1 MSIVRLLVHQK
12 RLILTTSIL
21 LALFG
26 ILSWMNMNR
35 QEDPFFPYRHGFVLV
50 QYPGADV
57 HKIEQQVLKPLEEEL
72 AQIEELE
79 EIRSTVRDGFA
90 QVVVQMLE
98 HIDDTDLVWDKVRRA
113 VNRAERVFPE
123 GVLDA
128 TVEDRLLDTAL
139 AVYAIAGNPDVM
151 QLRQAAKDL
160 KNRMFGLKGVGKVRL
175 YGMPEEQVTVT
186 LKESFVTSQI
196 INHESV
202 AEQINA
208 KTKAQPIKP
217 LHVGRQRVSLDAHT
231 EFKSLAEI
239 KAMPIELFNG
249 EQLPLSSLADVRIEA
264 ETVAQSGFWHQ
275 GERAVALA
283 VYVPNNRLN
292 VVDFGA
298 QLREYVADLSDE
310 YSHITLK
317 EVFFQPDRVTDRLRE
332 LGYSLLTGMAFVTII
347 LALFLGLR
355 PGLVVAT
362 IIPLVTFSALAIFNL
377 GGGVLH
383 QIAIAGMVIA
393 LGMLVDNAIVMV
405 ENIQYYI
412 DQGRRGG
419 EASVISV
426 KQLAMSLGSATGT
439 TIAAFMPMLLSQG
452 NASDFT
458 RAIPVMIILSISVS
472 YVYAIMVTP
481 AFSHLFLKANA
492 QRQQSSLER
501 LGKKLGAV
509 AVSRGGYI
517 LLAAVL
523 FIALSG
529 FLFSYVQKD
538 FFPDTDR
545 NQLIID
551 IKYPENYHIR
561 ENTRISRDIA
571 QQIADRNHVQKTVTF
586 VGNSGPVFYYNL
598 VEKPHSP
605 HVARIVAILDD
616 VDNSHELIQW
626 IGTTINPQYPQAE
639 VVAHRLGQGPPAEAP
654 VELKVIAHDRL
665 QLRDAVQTIQTQL
678 QQTDGA
684 RMVRNTLGLGMA
696 KLTLSPDDVLLNKNN
711 ISRQQLA
718 SGLAL
723 RTSGQVIGQ
732 YRGAQDPMNIIM
744 QSAHHV
750 NFPIEQ
756 LSDIAIYHG
765 RNKLS
770 LSTISE
776 DRISYLPAA
785 IHHLDLQRTASIY
798 AETKEGYTYN
808 DVLTQL
814 LPRLAQMDF
823 PRGVSYQIAG
833 AAKESSE
840 ANKSLGNALP
850 IGVILLLVF
859 LLIEF
864 NSFKKVLII
873 LITVPLA
880 FSGVPFGLLL
890 TGTPFGFTATLGV
903 LALVG
908 IVVNNAIVLLD
919 LIQRNQDQGMALA
932 QAIEQAVARRT
943 RPIILTTLTTIA
955 GLLPLVMTK
964 STLWP
969 PLAWSIISGLT
980 VSTALSL
987 LVIPA
992 MYQLLIRDNTQ
1003 LINHET
1009 HEPLR

>member
-26 ILSWMNMNR
+26 ILSWSNMNR

-79 EIRSTVRDGFA
+79 EIRSTVRDGFT

-113 VNRAERVFPE
+113 VNRAEREFPE
-123 GVLDA
+123 GVLEA

-160 KNRMFGLKGVGKVRL
+160 KNRMFGLKGVGKIRL
-175 YGMPEEQVTVT
+175 YGMPEEQVTIT
-186 LKESFVTSQI
+186 LKDDYVTSQI
-196 INHESV
+196 INHESI
-202 AEQINA
+202 AEQINN
-208 KTKAQPIKP
+208 KTKAQPINP
-217 LHVGRQRVSLDAHT
+217 LQVGRQRISLDAHT
-231 EFKSLAEI
+231 EFKTLAEI
-239 KAMPIELFNG
+239 KATAIELFNG

-264 ETVAQSGFWHQ
+264 ETVGQSGFWHQ

-283 VYVPNNRLN
+283 IYVPNNRLN
-292 VVDFGA
+292 VVDFGE
-298 QLREYVADLSDE
+298 QLRTYVEDLASEYPD
-310 YSHITLK
+310 ITLE

-347 LALFLGLR
+347 LTLFLGFR

-383 QIAIAGMVIA
+383 QIAIAGMVIG

-439 TIAAFMPMLLSQG
+439 TIAAFMPMLLAQG
-452 NASDFT
+452 NSSDFT
-458 RAIPVMIILSISVS
+458 RAIPTMIILSISVS
-472 YVYAIMVTP
+472 YIYAIMVTP
-481 AFSHLFLKANA
+481 AFSHLFLKPNL
-492 QRQQSSLER
+492 QRRQSSLER
-501 LGKKLGAV
+501 LGEKLGTI
-509 AVSRGGYI
+509 AVSRGSYI
-517 LLAAVL
+517 LLATML
-523 FIALSG
+523 FIGLSG
-529 FLFSYVQKD
+529 FLFTQVQKD

-551 IKYPENYHIR
+551 IKYPENYHIQ
-561 ENTRISRDIA
+561 ENTRISRHIA
-571 QQIADRNHVQKTVTF
+571 KQIAARDHVRKTVTF

-616 VDNSHELIQW
+616 VKNSHEIIGW
-626 IGTTINPQYPQAE
+626 IGQFINPQFPQAE

-654 VELKVIAHDRL
+654 VEMKVIAHDRR
-665 QLRDAVQTIQTQL
+665 QLRDAVQIIQTQL
-678 QQTDGA
+678 QQTEGS

-711 ISRQQLA
+711 ITRQQLA

-732 YRGAQDPMNIIM
+732 YRGDRDPMNIVM
-744 QSAHHV
+744 QSKEHV
-750 NFPIEQ
+750 NFPVED
-756 LSDIAIYHG
+756 LTDIAIY
-765 RNKLS
+765 NQQQKLS
-770 LSTISE
+770 LSSLSE
-776 DRISYLPAA
+776 NNISYLPAA
-785 IHHLDLQRTASIY
+785 IHHLNLQRTASIY
-798 AETKEGYTYN
+798 AETKDGYTYN
-808 DVLTQL
+808 DILTQL
-814 LPRLAQMDF
+814 LPTLDQMDF

-840 ANKSLGNALP
+840 ANQSLGNALP

-880 FSGVPFGLLL
+880 FSGVPIGLLL

-919 LIQRNQDQGMALA
+919 LIQRNQNEGMMLS
-932 QAIEQAVARRT
+932 QAIEQAVTRRT

-992 MYQLLIRDNTQ
+992 MYQLFIKENNQ
-1003 LINHET
+1003 AISHENH
-1009 HEPLR
+1009 

>member
-26 ILSWMNMNR
+26 ILSWSNMNR

-79 EIRSTVRDGFA
+79 EIRSTVRDGFT

-113 VNRAERVFPE
+113 VNRAEREFPE
-123 GVLDA
+123 GVLEA

-160 KNRMFGLKGVGKVRL
+160 KNRMFGLKGVGKIRL
-175 YGMPEEQVTVT
+175 YGMPEEQVNIT
-186 LKESFVTSQI
+186 LKDDYVTSQI
-196 INHESV
+196 INHESI
-202 AEQINA
+202 AEQINN
-208 KTKAQPIKP
+208 KTKAQPINP
-217 LHVGRQRVSLDAHT
+217 LQVGRQRISLDAHT
-231 EFKSLAEI
+231 EFKTLSEI
-239 KAMPIELFNG
+239 KATAIELFNG

-264 ETVAQSGFWHQ
+264 ETVGQSGFWHQ

-283 VYVPNNRLN
+283 IYVPNNRLN
-292 VVDFGA
+292 VVDFGE
-298 QLREYVADLSDE
+298 QLRTYVEDLASEYPD
-310 YSHITLK
+310 ITLE

-347 LALFLGLR
+347 LTLFLGFR

-383 QIAIAGMVIA
+383 QIAIAGMVIG

-439 TIAAFMPMLLSQG
+439 TIAAFMPMLLAQG
-452 NASDFT
+452 NSSDFT
-458 RAIPVMIILSISVS
+458 RAIPTMIILSISVS
-472 YVYAIMVTP
+472 YIYAIMVTP
-481 AFSHLFLKANA
+481 AFSHLFLKPNL
-492 QRQQSSLER
+492 QRRQSSLER
-501 LGKKLGAV
+501 LGEKLGTI
-509 AVSRGGYI
+509 AVSRGSYI
-517 LLAAVL
+517 LLATML
-523 FIALSG
+523 FIGLSG
-529 FLFSYVQKD
+529 FLFTQVQKD

-551 IKYPENYHIR
+551 IKYPENYHIQ
-561 ENTRISRDIA
+561 ENTRISRHIA
-571 QQIADRNHVQKTVTF
+571 KQIAARDHVRKTVTF

-616 VDNSHELIQW
+616 VKNSHEIIGW
-626 IGTTINPQYPQAE
+626 IGQFINPQFPQAE

-654 VELKVIAHDRL
+654 VELKVIAHDRR
-665 QLRDAVQTIQTQL
+665 QLRDAVQIIQTQL
-678 QQTDGA
+678 QQTEGS

-711 ISRQQLA
+711 ITRQQLA

-732 YRGAQDPMNIIM
+732 YRGDRDPMNIVM
-744 QSAHHV
+744 QSKEHV
-750 NFPIEQ
+750 NFPVED
-756 LSDIAIYHG
+756 LTDIAIY
-765 RNKLS
+765 NQQQKLS
-770 LSTISE
+770 LSSLSE
-776 DRISYLPAA
+776 NNISYLPAA
-785 IHHLDLQRTASIY
+785 IHHLNLQRTASIY
-798 AETKEGYTYN
+798 AETKDGYTYN
-808 DVLTQL
+808 DILTQL
-814 LPRLAQMDF
+814 LPTLDQMDF

-840 ANKSLGNALP
+840 ANQSLGNALP

-880 FSGVPFGLLL
+880 FSGVPIGLLL

-919 LIQRNQDQGMALA
+919 LIQRNQNEGMMLS
-932 QAIEQAVARRT
+932 QAIEQAVTRRT

-992 MYQLLIRDNTQ
+992 MYQLFIKENNQ
-1003 LINHET
+1003 AISHENY
-1009 HEPLR
+1009 

>member
-1 MSIVRLLVHQK
+1 MSIVRLLVNQK

-26 ILSWMNMNR
+26 ILSWSNMNR

-79 EIRSTVRDGFA
+79 EIRSTVRDGFT

-113 VNRAERVFPE
+113 VTRAERKFPE
-123 GVLDA
+123 GVLEA
-128 TVEDRLLDTAL
+128 TVEDQLMDTAL
-139 AVYAIAGNPDVM
+139 AVYAISGNNDVM
-151 QLRQAAKDL
+151 QLRRAAKDI
-160 KNRMFGLKGVGKVRL
+160 KNRLFGLKGVGKVRL
-175 YGMPEEQVTVT
+175 YGMPEEQVTITV
-186 LKESFVTSQI
+186 KESFVTSRA
-196 INHESV
+196 INHESI

-208 KTKAQPIKP
+208 KTKARPIKP
-217 LHVGRQRVSLDAHT
+217 LHVGHQRVSLDAHT
-231 EFKSLAEI
+231 EFKSLEEI
-239 KAMPIELFNG
+239 KNTPIMLFNG
-249 EQLPLSSLADVRIEA
+249 DQLPLSSLADVRIESQ
-264 ETVAQSGFWHQ
+264 TVGQSGFWFQ
-275 GERAVALA
+275 GKRGVALA
-283 VYVPNNRLN
+283 IYVPNNRLN
-292 VVDFGA
+292 VVDFGE
-298 QLREYVADLSDE
+298 QLRRYVADLTNE
-310 YSHITLK
+310 YPNISIQ

-412 DQGRRGG
+412 DQGRRGR

-458 RAIPVMIILSISVS
+458 RAIPTMIILSISVS
-472 YVYAIMVTP
+472 YIYAIMVTP
-481 AFSHLFLKANA
+481 AFSHLFLKANKE
-492 QRQQSSLER
+492 RQQSSLE
-501 LGKKLGAV
+501 KLGQKLGSM
-509 AVSRGGYI
+509 AVSRGGFI
-517 LLAAVL
+517 MLAAIIFIGLSVYL
-523 FIALSG
+523 FTH
-529 FLFSYVQKD
+529 VQKD

-545 NQLIID
+545 NQLIVD
-551 IKYPENYHIR
+551 IKYPENYHIQENALVTRSIAEQIKQR
-561 ENTRISRDIA
+561 E
-571 QQIADRNHVQKTVTF
+571 HVEKTVTF

-598 VEKPHSP
+598 IEKPHSP

-616 VDNSHELIQW
+616 VDNSHGLIKW
-626 IGTTINPQYPQAE
+626 IGESVNPQFPQAE

-665 QLRDAVQTIQTQL
+665 QLRDAVQTIQSQL
-678 QQTDGA
+678 QQTEGT

-711 ISRQQLA
+711 ITRQQLA

-732 YRGAQDPMNIIM
+732 YRGDQDPMNIVM
-744 QSAHHV
+744 QSKQHV

-765 RNKLS
+765 PDKLS
-770 LSTISE
+770 LSTMSDDHI
-776 DRISYLPAA
+776 DYLPAA
-785 IHHLDLQRTASIY
+785 IHHLNLQRTASIY
-798 AETKEGYTYN
+798 AETQDGYTYN
-808 DVLTQL
+808 DVLSQL
-814 LPRLAQMDF
+814 LPHLEKMDF
-823 PRGVSYQIAG
+823 ARGVSYQIAG

-864 NSFKKVLII
+864 NSFRKVLII

-880 FSGVPFGLLL
+880 FSGVPLGLLL

-919 LIQRNQDQGMALA
+919 LIQRNQDEGMALA
-932 QAIEQAVARRT
+932 QAIETAVARRT

-992 MYQLLIRDNTQ
+992 MYQLFVKDSRQVIH
-1003 LINHET
+1003 HET
-1009 HEPLR
+1009 H

>member
-26 ILSWMNMNR
+26 ILSWSNMNR

-79 EIRSTVRDGFA
+79 KIRSTVRDGFT

-113 VNRAERVFPE
+113 VSRAEREFPE
-123 GVLDA
+123 GVLEA

-175 YGMPEEQVTVT
+175 YGMPDEQVTIT
-186 LKESFVTSQI
+186 LREAFVSSQV
-196 INHESV
+196 INHESI

-208 KTKAQPIKP
+208 NTKSRPIRP

-231 EFKSLAEI
+231 EFKSLDEI
-239 KAMPIELFNG
+239 KSTSIQLFNG
-249 EQLPLSSLADVRIEA
+249 EQLPLSSLADVRIET
-264 ETVAQSGFWHQ
+264 ETVGQSGFWHQ

-283 VYVPNNRLN
+283 IYVPNNRLN
-292 VVDFGA
+292 VVEFGQ
-298 QLREYVADLSDE
+298 QLRAYIRDLTVEYPD
-310 YSHITLK
+310 ITLQ

-412 DQGRRGG
+412 DQGKRGS

-458 RAIPVMIILSISVS
+458 RAIPIMIILSISVS
-472 YVYAIMVTP
+472 YIYAITVTP
-481 AFSHLFLKANA
+481 SFSHLFLKAN
-492 QRQQSSLER
+492 QQHQQSWLEKLGQR
-501 LGKKLGAV
+501 LGHIAV
-509 AVSRGGYI
+509 RRGGYI
-517 LLAAVL
+517 VLAAVL
-523 FIALSG
+523 FIGVSG
-529 FLFSYVQKD
+529 FLFSHVQKD

-545 NQLIID
+545 NQLIVD
-551 IKYPENYHIR
+551 IKYPENYHIQ
-561 ENTRISRDIA
+561 ENTLISRAIA
-571 QQIADRNHVQKTVTF
+571 QQISEQNHVQKTITF

-616 VDNSHELIQW
+616 VNNSHELIKW
-626 IGTTINPQYPQAE
+626 IGDAINPQFPQAE

-654 VELKVIAHDRL
+654 IELKVIAHDRL
-665 QLRDAVQTIQTQL
+665 QLRDAVQTIQSQL
-678 QQTDGA
+678 QSTEGS

-696 KLTLSPDDVLLNKNN
+696 KLTLSPDDVLLNMNN
-711 ISRQQLA
+711 ITRQQLA

-732 YRGAQDPMNIIM
+732 YRGDRDPMNIVM
-744 QSAHHV
+744 QSADHV
-750 NFPIEQ
+750 NFPIEN
-756 LSDIAIYHG
+756 LTDITIYND

-770 LSTISE
+770 LSTIST
-776 DRISYLPAA
+776 DSISYLPAA

-798 AETKEGYTYN
+798 AETKDGYTYN
-808 DVLTQL
+808 DVLSTL
-814 LPRLAQMDF
+814 LPTLDQMDF

-833 AAKESSE
+833 AAKESNE
-840 ANKSLGNALP
+840 ANQSLGNALP

-880 FSGVPFGLLL
+880 FSGVPFGLIL

-919 LIQRNQDQGMALA
+919 LIQRNQNEGMVLS

-992 MYQLLIRDNTQ
+992 MYQLLIKDNKQ
-1003 LINHET
+1003 LINHES
-1009 HEPLR
+1009 H

>member
-26 ILSWMNMNR
+26 ILSWTNMNR

-113 VNRAERVFPE
+113 VTRAERVFPE
-123 GVLDA
+123 GVLEA

-139 AVYAIAGNPDVM
+139 AVYAIAGNNDIM
-151 QLRQAAKDL
+151 RLRRAAKDI
-160 KNRMFGLKGVGKVRL
+160 KNRLFGLKGVGKVRL
-175 YGMPEEQVTVT
+175 YGMPEEQVTIT
-186 LKESFVTSQI
+186 LKDAFVTSQA
-196 INHESV
+196 INHESI
-202 AEQINA
+202 AEQISA
-208 KTKAQPIKP
+208 KTKARPIKP
-217 LHVGRQRVSLDAHT
+217 LHVGHQRVSLDAHT
-231 EFKSLAEI
+231 EFKTLAEI
-239 KAMPIELFNG
+239 KNTPIRLFSG
-249 EQLPLSSLADVRIEA
+249 EQLPLSSLADVRIES
-264 ETVAQSGFWHQ
+264 ETVGQSGFWHRN
-275 GERAVALA
+275 ERAVALA
-283 VYVPNNRLN
+283 IYVPNNRLN
-292 VVDFGA
+292 VVEFGE
-298 QLREYVADLSDE
+298 QLRHYVAELAEE
-310 YSHITLK
+310 YPDITLK

-426 KQLAMSLGSATGT
+426 RQLAMSLGSATGT

-481 AFSHLFLKANA
+481 AFSHLFLKPHK
-492 QRQQSSLER
+492 QHRTSILEK
-501 LGKKLGAV
+501 LGQKLGAV
-509 AVSRGGYI
+509 AVSQGTWI
-517 LLAAVL
+517 MLAALV

-529 FLFSYVQKD
+529 YLFTHVQKD

-545 NQLIID
+545 NQLIVD
-551 IKYPENYHIR
+551 IKYPENYHIQ
-561 ENTRISRDIA
+561 ENTRITLSIA
-571 QQIADRNHVQKTVTF
+571 EQIKQQAHVEKTVTF

-616 VDNSHELIQW
+616 VDNSHALIQW
-626 IGTTINPQYPQAE
+626 IGTNINPRYPQAE

-665 QLRDAVQTIQTQL
+665 QLRDAVQTIQSEL
-678 QQTDGA
+678 QNTRGA

-696 KLTLSPDDVLLNKNN
+696 KLTLTPDDVLLNLNN

-732 YRGAQDPMNIIM
+732 YRGDQDPMNIVM
-744 QSAHHV
+744 QSKSHV
-750 NFPIEQ
+750 NFPIEH
-756 LSDIAIYHG
+756 LPDMAIYHG
-765 RNKLS
+765 TDKLS
-770 LSTISE
+770 LGTLSE
-776 DRISYLPAA
+776 DRIDYLPAA

-798 AETKEGYTYN
+798 AETRDGYTYN
-808 DVLTQL
+808 DVLSQL
-814 LPRLAQMDF
+814 LPRLDAMDF
-823 PRGVSYQIAG
+823 PRGVAYQIAG

-840 ANKSLGNALP
+840 ANQSLGNALP

-864 NSFKKVLII
+864 NSFRKVLII

-890 TGTPFGFTATLGV
+890 TATPFGFTATLGV

-919 LIQRNQDQGMALA
+919 LIQRNQDEGMALSE
-932 QAIEQAVARRT
+932 AIETAVARRT

-969 PLAWSIISGLT
+969 PLAWSIISGLS

-992 MYQLLIRDNTQ
+992 MYRLFIKDNTHID
-1003 LINHET
+1003 LNET
-1009 HEPLR
+1009 H